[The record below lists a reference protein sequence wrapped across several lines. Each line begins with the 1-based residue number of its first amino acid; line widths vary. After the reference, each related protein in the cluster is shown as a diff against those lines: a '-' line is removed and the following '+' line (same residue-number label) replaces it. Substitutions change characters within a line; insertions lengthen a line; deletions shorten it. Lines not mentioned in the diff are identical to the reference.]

1 MFHKHVVEGK
11 FNYARENVLVL
22 WMLTINDSLHRE
34 YKKIKGTY
42 IKELVKFE
50 TNRLMNGKTK
60 ISEITFGI
68 DVSSH
73 DGATNFS
80 LDRSIP
86 VLSIGLKHNFLVYPR
101 IGVIAKFKHNTNS
114 NIGFEEISRDFNN
127 PFNEICGGIL
137 VGPLEINFG
146 KVLDYD
152 FTSLETKYSIF
163 RGDKKGLKNYIQL
176 HVGFNYLYS
185 VNNAKLNQ
193 FSVSTGLN
201 YNFRFNR
208 KLDKQEKKYIAS
220 LHKF

>member
-1 MFHKHVVEGK
+1 M
-11 FNYARENVLVL
+11 
-22 WMLTINDSLHRE
+22 T
-34 YKKIKGTY
+34 
-42 IKELVKFE
+42 
-50 TNRLMNGKTK
+50 NGKTK
-60 ISEITFGI
+60 KSEITFGI

-86 VLSIGLKHNFLVYPR
+86 ILSIGLAHNFLVYPR
-101 IGVIAKFKHNTNS
+101 IGVSAKFKHNTNS
-114 NIGFEEISRDFNN
+114 NIGFEDSSRDFNN

-176 HVGFNYLYS
+176 HVGFNYLH
-185 VNNAKLNQ
+185 
-193 FSVSTGLN
+193 SVSNTHLRAHETRT
-201 YNFRFNR
+201 YRV
-208 KLDKQEKKYIAS
+208 
-220 LHKF
+220 

>member
-1 MFHKHVVEGK
+1 MGH
-11 FNYARENVLVL
+11 
-22 WMLTINDSLHRE
+22 
-34 YKKIKGTY
+34 
-42 IKELVKFE
+42 
-50 TNRLMNGKTK
+50 
-60 ISEITFGI
+60 
-68 DVSSH
+68 
-73 DGATNFS
+73 NFS
-80 LDRSIP
+80 
-86 VLSIGLKHNFLVYPR
+86 VNPR
-101 IGVIAKFKHNTNS
+101 FGVIAKFKHNTNS
-114 NIGFEEISRDFNN
+114 NIGFEEMGRDFNN

-146 KVLDYD
+146 KVLNYD
-152 FTSLETKYSIF
+152 FTSLEAKYSIF